1 MPVRGYEDCLT
12 STNPTLAGIRRELGR
27 KEGDAT
33 ILATLNIMIAETALF
48 FNVGKQM
55 NKDQVL
61 LTARMILDD
70 FWMLKLEDFKLCF
83 DRMKKELNAYDRMD
97 GNMILTFIGKYYNER
112 CEYCEGKNIYE
123 AKQAKKIEAAP
134 MPEKIRQLIQ
144 DLKKTKPVE
153 IKKYEQ
159 SEEQKL
165 FNGFIAQ
172 FDTLHKLRPA
182 KVKGQLVKGGRF
194 INRYGRVMN
203 IEEFLNYKSEQ
214 IIRVQNRLNRKVA

>member
-1 MPVRGYEDCLT
+1 MG
-12 STNPTLAGIRRELGR
+12 
-27 KEGDAT
+27 KEKGEAT
-33 ILATLNIMIAETALF
+33 ILATLNILLVDLALF
-48 FNVGKQM
+48 FNVGKQLT
-55 NKDQVL
+55 NPQATI
-61 LTARMILDD
+61 TARMILDD
-70 FWMLKLEDFKLCF
+70 YWMLKLEDFKLCF
-83 DRMKKELNAYDRMD
+83 ERMKKELNAYDRMD

-144 DLKKTKPVE
+144 DLKKPKPVE

-159 SEEQKL
+159 SEDQKL